1 MESLTDKVDA
11 LFTEWDKPDSPG
23 FALAIIKNGKL
34 IYKRGY
40 GTANLEHN
48 IPISSTTVFRLG
60 STSKQFTATSI
71 ILLAEQGKLSL
82 DDDIRKYLPEM
93 QKYETH
99 ITIRHLIYH
108 TSGIR
113 DYLKLMEFAG
123 MSDDDYYTDDEVV
136 KMVARQ
142 KELNFKPGDEYLYSN
157 SGYFLLSVIVKRAIG
172 KSLREFAEENI
183 FKPLGM
189 KNTHFHDDHAMI
201 VKKRAASYS
210 PKKDGGYRINMT
222 TLDMVGD
229 GGVFSTLEDLF
240 LWDQNFYHNKLG
252 GENLID
258 QLLTLGI
265 LNNSEKLN
273 YAFGLRVSDYRGLKM
288 ISHAGS
294 FAGFRA
300 QMFRFPEQKF
310 SVICLANLSIINPTK
325 LCKQV
330 TDLYL
335 AEQFKEEKAKF
346 IELPEQEL
354 KDKTG
359 VFRNP
364 VIGTT
369 YELSLKDG
377 KLMVNLFDLNFQIA
391 PLSKTQFRSVDGP
404 VDIDIRFE
412 KQGQNK
418 SPLIHVTMEGKKSN
432 TFEAI
437 QLVSPTSA
445 QLAEYVGD
453 YYSDEL
459 QFTYKLMLEDDELF
473 FRHKNAP
480 KNPLSPTLGDMFRVR
495 DNTIH
500 FIRDDQNEISA
511 FSLSSERARNIR
523 FVRKRVE

>member
-1 MESLTDKVDA
+1 MESLTDKVDE
-11 LFTEWDKPDSPG
+11 LFVEWDKLDSPG
-23 FALAIIKNGKL
+23 LALAIIKNGKL

-71 ILLAEQGKLSL
+71 ILLAEQGKISL
-82 DDDIRKYLPEM
+82 DDDICKYLPEM

-99 ITIRHLIYH
+99 ITIRHLIHH

-113 DYLKLMEFAG
+113 DYLKLMELAG
-123 MSDDDYYTDDEVV
+123 MSDDDYYTDDEVI

-142 KELNFKPGDEYLYSN
+142 KELNFKPGGEYLYSN

-172 KSLREFAEENI
+172 KPLREFTEENI

-189 KNTHFHDDHAMI
+189 KNTHFHDDHTMI

-229 GGVFSTLEDLF
+229 GGVFTTLEDLF

-252 GENLID
+252 GKNLIN
-258 QLLTLGI
+258 QLLMPGT
-265 LNNSEKLN
+265 LNNGEKLN
-273 YAFGLRVSDYRGLKM
+273 YAFGLRVGDYRGLKM

-294 FAGFRA
+294 FVGFRA
-300 QMFRFPEQKF
+300 QMIRFPEQKF
-310 SVICLANLSIINPTK
+310 SVICLANLSTINPTK

-335 AEQFKEEKAKF
+335 AEQFKQEKAKF

-364 VIGTT
+364 VIGTI

-377 KLMVNLFDLNFQIA
+377 KLMVNLYDSSFQIA

-404 VDIDIRFE
+404 ADIDIRFE
-412 KQGQNK
+412 KQDQNE
-418 SPLIHVTMEGKKSN
+418 SMLIHVTMEGEKPV

-445 QLAEYVGD
+445 QLVEYVGD

-459 QFTYKLMLEDDELF
+459 QFIYKLVLDDDKLF
-473 FRHKNAP
+473 FRYKNAP
-480 KNPLSPTLGDMFRVR
+480 KNHLSPTLNDMFRVR
-495 DNTIH
+495 GDTIH

-511 FSLSSERARNIR
+511 FSLSSERARNIY
-523 FVRKRVE
+523 FVKK